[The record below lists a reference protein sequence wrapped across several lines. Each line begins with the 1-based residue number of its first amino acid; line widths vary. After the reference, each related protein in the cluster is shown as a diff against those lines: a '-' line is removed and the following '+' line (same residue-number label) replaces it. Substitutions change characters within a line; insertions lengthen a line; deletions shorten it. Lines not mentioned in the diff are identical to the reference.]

1 MGKPISFFYF
11 NSYIYIKNERRKI
24 IMKSLTYY
32 GYNIISEKINKGILK
47 KIILEEG
54 ERVFTAVKVN
64 SDDNTF
70 GLYEIN
76 YGTLFEEPVSFFAY
90 DRESLLILLNNHMM
104 SDRFKLFSV
113 EFCEKSD

>member
-1 MGKPISFFYF
+1 M
-11 NSYIYIKNERRKI
+11 RKI
-24 IMKSLTYY
+24 IMKAKQSYRYDT
-32 GYNIISEKINKGILK
+32 ISEKINQGILK
-47 KIILEEG
+47 KIIWEEG
-54 ERVFTAVKVN
+54 ERVFTAVKVDC
-64 SDDNTF
+64 DDNNTF